1 MRGLLLFWLALLG
14 MAVSPAWPAA
24 PTTFP
29 PVIGGGV
36 LCRDQTE
43 HVYFKSYLDQA
54 YKSSYKTE
62 GEAYWYKPENNQKLF
77 GLELVDI
84 FVSVEGSRYA
94 FIGVVVKEKLEDVA
108 KKLREEKGIRF
119 DPYEGPDV
127 LRSPEGAFLIRYN
140 RTQSKLYCARHRI
153 DPWRGETTPPVIPQE
168 RIKLMPPGR

>member
-1 MRGLLLFWLALLG
+1 MRGFLRIALAALCLV
-14 MAVSPAWPAA
+14 AVSAMAAA
-24 PTTFP
+24 PSTFL
-29 PVIGGGV
+29 PVVGGGV
-36 LCRDQTE
+36 LCRDQTD
-43 HVYFKSYLDQA
+43 HAYFRDYLAQA

-62 GEAYWYKPENNQKLF
+62 GEAYWYKPDNNQKLF

-84 FVSVEGSRYA
+84 FVSIDGSRYA

-119 DPYEGPDV
+119 DPYAGPDV

-153 DPWRGETTPPVIPQE
+153 DPWRGEVKPPVIPQE
-168 RIKLMPPGR
+168 RLKLIPPAR